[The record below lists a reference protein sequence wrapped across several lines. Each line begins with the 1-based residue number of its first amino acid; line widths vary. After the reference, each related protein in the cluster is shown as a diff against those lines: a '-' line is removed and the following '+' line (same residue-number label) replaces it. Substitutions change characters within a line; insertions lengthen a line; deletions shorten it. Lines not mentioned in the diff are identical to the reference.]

1 MTMFEQRILCRR
13 LPKSFDLIKLEND
26 DQQCT
31 NKRNKI
37 IQDSKRQMLNAKLQ
51 YYEMKIQKYEHMYH
65 QELTTFTLQ
74 HSKTKSSCLKDQMED
89 MLINLLTAYLNQQ
102 TNRFIRQIRYKESCF
117 HTKLLHH
124 HHSHSSTMKETTINV
139 YPQVIVDISKIFL
152 NYNQLDYLSRNGKLA
167 VMFLI
172 IQIFIK

>member
-1 MTMFEQRILCRR
+1 MTMFEQRILCHR
-13 LPKSFDLIKLEND
+13 LPKSFDRIKPENN

-37 IQDSKRQMLNAKLQ
+37 IQDLKRQMLNTKLQ
-51 YYEMKIQKYEHMYH
+51 RYEMKIQEYEHMYQ
-65 QELTTFTLQ
+65 QELTTFELQ
-74 HSKTKSSCLKDQMED
+74 HSKIESSCLKDQMED
-89 MLINLLTAYLNQQ
+89 MLINLLTTYLNQQ

-124 HHSHSSTMKETTINV
+124 HHSHSPTIKKTTTNV
-139 YPQVIVDISKIFL
+139 YPQVIVDVSKISL

-172 IQIFIK
+172 IKIFIR